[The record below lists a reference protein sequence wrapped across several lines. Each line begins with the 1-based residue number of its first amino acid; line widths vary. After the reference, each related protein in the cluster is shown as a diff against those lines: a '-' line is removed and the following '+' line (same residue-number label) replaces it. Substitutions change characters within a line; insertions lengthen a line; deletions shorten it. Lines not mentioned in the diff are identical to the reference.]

1 MKPVILIA
9 AIDND
14 RGIGLRGSMPWKI
27 PGEAKYTAQ
36 RTLRTSSP
44 DMINALIMGRK
55 TYESLPPHRRPLPGR
70 HSLVITSRSIGEPVG
85 VATSVDEALRV
96 CGEMSDVES
105 IFVFGGAEIYSQ
117 ALAAALPDTLLISN
131 IPGHY
136 GCDTFLGTV
145 MVRHDTYVRDF
156 GNDGANPVA
165 LVVAVGTDAREGVT
179 RAVAR

>member
-136 GCDTFLGTV
+136 GCDTFLDPIPSTYRLERTSNHKHGTV
-145 MVRHDTYVRDF
+145 MVRHEPYVRDF
-156 GNDGANPVA
+156 GK
-165 LVVAVGTDAREGVT
+165 E
-179 RAVAR
+179 